1 MVPESATYEQQG
13 MVYLFKVEKDT
24 AKNTVI
30 EVQDRINNMVIIKSG
45 VNKGDKVVAAGIG
58 GLKPGTAIIPKPAKF
73 DSIVQ
78 SIKPLF

>member
-1 MVPESATYEQQG
+1 MSN
-13 MVYLFKVEKDT
+13 KVWSIQSRKDT

-58 GLKPGTAIIPKPAKF
+58 GLKPGTAIIPKTAKF

>member
-1 MVPESATYEQQG
+1 
-13 MVYLFKVEKDT
+13 
-24 AKNTVI
+24 
-30 EVQDRINNMVIIKSG
+30 MVIIKSG

-78 SIKPLF
+78 SIKPIF